1 MNGDM
6 FLFDE
11 FQSNRPRGSRRPV
24 VTTLFDVFSNIAAD
38 EAEHVSTMQSCQ
50 DPESIVQSP
59 NNERLVASVAA
70 SLAAVGYLTTRAGSG
85 GELAATYCGAE
96 AGLLEELLGA
106 GGESAAAILSDFASE
121 VFSTVAGLAEVL
133 DGADLSS
140 VTEVLSNLLPWL
152 DDGIISAISAVLKEL
167 LNFI

>member
-1 MNGDM
+1 MC
-6 FLFDE
+6 L
-11 FQSNRPRGSRRPV
+11 
-24 VTTLFDVFSNIAAD
+24 
-38 EAEHVSTMQSCQ
+38 
-50 DPESIVQSP
+50 
-59 NNERLVASVAA
+59 
-70 SLAAVGYLTTRAGSG
+70 RAP
-85 GELAATYCGAE
+85 
-96 AGLLEELLGA
+96 GLRA

-140 VTEVLSNLLPWL
+140 FTEVLSNLLPWL

>member
-50 DPESIVQSP
+50 DPEAIVQSP
-59 NNERLVASVAA
+59 NNEKMFSWPR
-70 SLAAVGYLTTRAGSG
+70 GDGSQN
-85 GELAATYCGAE
+85 TNVQTQRIPRKPQRN
-96 AGLLEELLGA
+96 
-106 GGESAAAILSDFASE
+106 AITLNNPE
-121 VFSTVAGLAEVL
+121 KQRT
-133 DGADLSS
+133 
-140 VTEVLSNLLPWL
+140 
-152 DDGIISAISAVLKEL
+152 ISKR
-167 LNFI
+167 

>member
-85 GELAATYCGAE
+85 GELAATYGGAE
-96 AGLLEELLGA
+96 AGLLELLKRENLAPTSRQTETPRRVRSCCCGLPQRCRKRGA
-106 GGESAAAILSDFASE
+106 S
-121 VFSTVAGLAEVL
+121 
-133 DGADLSS
+133 
-140 VTEVLSNLLPWL
+140 
-152 DDGIISAISAVLKEL
+152 
-167 LNFI
+167 